1 MINTIST
8 IILDIAVFIILL
20 FASKQDI
27 KSRMVSPKYQIA
39 LAVCSTLNL
48 LVKFFIIKDTSG
60 ALNCLLTGLG
70 LFVIYIA
77 FVLLGKG
84 GIGGAD
90 TKVSSLMA
98 SYLGLKQTVI
108 FMISHCVVALIY
120 TIYRFVRHKEQ
131 IKSVPLMP
139 FLAAGFVI
147 ARIIYWIS
155 IIL

>member
-8 IILDIAVFIILL
+8 IILDIAIFIILL
-20 FASKQDI
+20 LASKQDI
-27 KSRMVSPKYQIA
+27 KTRIVPPKYQIA
-39 LAVCSTLNL
+39 LAICSILNL
-48 LVKFFIIKDTSG
+48 LIKFFVIKDTSS

-70 LFVIYIA
+70 LFAIYIT

-90 TKVSSLMA
+90 TKISSLMA
-98 SYLGLKQTVI
+98 SYLGLTQTVI

-120 TIYRFVRHKEQ
+120 TIYRFVKHKEQ

-139 FLAAGFVI
+139 FLAAGFII
-147 ARIIYWIS
+147 ARIIYWLS
-155 IIL
+155 TIL